1 MLEFKFRCIVVRT
14 TGSRARSR
22 SGSLLAVPLRANRS
36 CLGYTETLAV
46 LFQNCARSLSA
57 LCARF
62 VAARAQSSSSV
73 FPRFF
78 LAAAF
83 TAGRALLP
91 PSSAQRTCRSC
102 GAFDGAMLSS
112 STSPGFSFGGF
123 RGCRLFDC
131 PGRHSTR
138 SRVSLAPCTVNRT
151 PFLLASDQ
159 KIKYL

>member
-1 MLEFKFRCIVVRT
+1 MASDVHAGPMLEFKFRCIVVRT

-46 LFQNCARSLSA
+46 LFQNCARSLAA

-102 GAFDGAMLSS
+102 DAFDGAMLYSS
-112 STSPGFSFGGF
+112 DAAGFSFGGF
-123 RGCRLFDC
+123 RGCRLFYC
-131 PGRHSTR
+131 PGRHSIP
-138 SRVSLAPCTVNRT
+138 SRVSL
-151 PFLLASDQ
+151 FSDR
-159 KIKYL
+159 